1 MFTIESQEYTEDL
14 LWPMKQ
20 DKQKICCAQWSKLAE
35 DSDGGCNLK
44 KDAGM
49 VMG

>member
-14 LWPMKQ
+14 LRSMKQ
-20 DKQKICCAQWSKLAE
+20 DKQKICSAQWSKLEE
-35 DSDGGCNLK
+35 DSNGSCNLK